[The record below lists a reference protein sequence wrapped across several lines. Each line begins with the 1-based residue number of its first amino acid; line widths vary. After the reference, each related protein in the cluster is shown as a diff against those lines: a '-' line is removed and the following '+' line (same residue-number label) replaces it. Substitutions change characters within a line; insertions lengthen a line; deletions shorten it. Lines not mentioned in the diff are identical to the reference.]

1 MVPKPKPVTSS
12 PFVPEKVP
20 EKTQPP
26 VNAVVPMNIKSRGVL
41 ATSEPPR
48 VLNEEITIKTELV
61 IENEFGFGNNNQKIT
76 SPQPS
81 LGCASTQLI
90 TSPHPPLACAS
101 TQLRSEGTVSL
112 PTNEVS
118 QSQAPLDGT
127 PENSPNSSNK
137 QTISTR

>member
-76 SPQPS
+76 SPQP
-81 LGCASTQLI
+81 
-90 TSPHPPLACAS
+90 PLACTS
-101 TQLRSEGTVSL
+101 TQLRSEVSL
-112 PTNEVS
+112 PTMEVS

-127 PENSPNSSNK
+127 PENSPNSSSK

>member
-76 SPQPS
+76 SPQPP
-81 LGCASTQLI
+81 LGCTSTQL
-90 TSPHPPLACAS
+90 P
-101 TQLRSEGTVSL
+101 SECTVSK
-112 PTNEVS
+112 PTMEGS
-118 QSQAPLDGT
+118 QVPLGGP
-127 PENSPNSSNK
+127 PEKSPNFNNR
-137 QTISTR
+137 QIISTR

>member
-1 MVPKPKPVTSS
+1 MELHPKPVTSS

-20 EKTQPP
+20 EKTQTP

-76 SPQPS
+76 SPQP
-81 LGCASTQLI
+81 
-90 TSPHPPLACAS
+90 PLACAS
-101 TQLRSEGTVSL
+101 TQLRFEGTVSL
-112 PTNEVS
+112 PTMEGS

-127 PENSPNSSNK
+127 LESSPNSSSK

>member
-61 IENEFGFGNNNQKIT
+61 IENEFDFGNNNQKIT
-76 SPQPS
+76 SPQPP
-81 LGCASTQLI
+81 LGCASTQL
-90 TSPHPPLACAS
+90 P
-101 TQLRSEGTVSL
+101 SECTVSQ
-112 PTNEVS
+112 PPMEGS
-118 QSQAPLDGT
+118 KAPLDVT
-127 PENSPNSSNK
+127 PENSPNSSSR

>member
-76 SPQPS
+76 SPQPP
-81 LGCASTQLI
+81 LGCASTQL
-90 TSPHPPLACAS
+90 P
-101 TQLRSEGTVSL
+101 SEGTAVSQ
-112 PTNEVS
+112 PTMEGS
-118 QSQAPLDGT
+118 QSQAPLDGK
-127 PENSPNSSNK
+127 PENNPNTSSR

>member
-76 SPQPS
+76 SPQP
-81 LGCASTQLI
+81 
-90 TSPHPPLACAS
+90 PLACAS
-101 TQLRSEGTVSL
+101 TQLRSEVSL
-112 PTNEVS
+112 PTMEVS

-127 PENSPNSSNK
+127 PENSPNSSSK

>member
-76 SPQPS
+76 SPQP
-81 LGCASTQLI
+81 
-90 TSPHPPLACAS
+90 PLACAS
-101 TQLRSEGTVSL
+101 TQLRSEVSL
-112 PTNEVS
+112 PTMEVS
-118 QSQAPLDGT
+118 QSKAPLDGT
-127 PENSPNSSNK
+127 PENIPNSSSN